1 MSGYWRIKSPVTIY
15 LGSVKFVWTEWLS
28 NGLHDCFQPCIRIR
42 YDLSRGSLI
51 EVLGCSLSLL
61 LQA

>member
-1 MSGYWRIKSPVTIY
+1 MSGYWRIRSPVAMY
-15 LGSVKFVWTEWLS
+15 FGSVKFVWTEWLS
-28 NGLHDCFQPCIRIR
+28 NGLHDHFPPCIKIG